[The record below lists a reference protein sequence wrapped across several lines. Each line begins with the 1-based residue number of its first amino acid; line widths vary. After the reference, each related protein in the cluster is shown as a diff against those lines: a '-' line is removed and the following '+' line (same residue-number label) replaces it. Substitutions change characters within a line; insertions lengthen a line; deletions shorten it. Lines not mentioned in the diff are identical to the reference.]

1 MYPTCPSSETISELI
16 SFANIDSSDA
26 QKKCTRESSASTEKS
41 SSKKVKRLVERK
53 YRNLEEKASEN
64 KTSDFLQLYDK
75 IDSVESKNEDAFQ
88 GLIYSYFDFGK
99 AVFKQYKKL
108 KLKHSKDGSQA
119 LVKSKVKKAI
129 PKAKCSDKVLR
140 KRIERFEKVYKLFNS
155 IGKEKI
161 AQIKSTSSD
170 FILNLI
176 KNEKDYVIA
185 EILKRKGC

>member
-26 QKKCTRESSASTEKS
+26 QKKSEE
-41 SSKKVKRLVERK
+41 
-53 YRNLEEKASEN
+53 NLEEKASEN

-140 KRIERFEKVYKLFNS
+140 KRIERFEK
-155 IGKEKI
+155 
-161 AQIKSTSSD
+161 
-170 FILNLI
+170 
-176 KNEKDYVIA
+176 NEKDYVIA